1 MTEAWKPFP
10 QDTRYEVSDLGRVRR
25 ADNHRLRKPVPIKSG
40 YLTIQI
46 SRPGDVVRLHY
57 VHRMVWETFNGPIP
71 PGLMV
76 RHGPGG
82 SGDNRLTELR
92 LGTQAQ
98 NIADKRRDGTEPTGE
113 RRWSSKLTQA
123 QADEIR
129 RRAGEATRAL
139 AAEFGVSL
147 TTIHRVLRQE
157 TYA

>member
-1 MTEAWKPFP
+1 MTEMWKPFP

-25 ADNHRLRKPVPIKSG
+25 TDNHRLRKPVRIKSG
-40 YLTIQI
+40 YLTVMI
-46 SRPGDVVRLHY
+46 SRPGHVARLHY

-71 PGLMV
+71 DGLMV

-98 NIADKRRDGTEPTGE
+98 NIADKKAHGTEPTGAA
-113 RRWSSKLTQA
+113 RWNSKLTQT
-123 QADEIR
+123 QVEEIR
-129 RRAGEATRAL
+129 RRVGEATRTL
-139 AAEFGVSL
+139 AAEFGVSQ
-147 TTIHRVLRQE
+147 TTIQRVIRQE